1 MLNVTLRMIAAPLKK
16 VAGEAGRQAKVQGSA
31 TVDDVFQSYGKVK
44 KQELAEGG
52 KLITGNPITGRLQL
66 FKLRIKAL
74 GKLVSA
80 LTKKIPG
87 SEKLAS
93 KLPGG
98 NKMTAEQA
106 GEKAGAQ
113 AHQAQTSAT

>member
-1 MLNVTLRMIAAPLKK
+1 MKCRECDEFLVDYVAGDLAPDVVATFELHLSRCRNCKVYLDQYLSTIKAGRKFEANVTPIVPFLRALMDVKD
-16 VAGEAGRQAKVQGSA
+16 AK
-31 TVDDVFQSYGKVK
+31 
-44 KQELAEGG
+44 
-52 KLITGNPITGRLQL
+52 LQIL
-66 FKLRIKAL
+66 
-74 GKLVSA
+74 
-80 LTKKIPG
+80 
-87 SEKLAS
+87 S